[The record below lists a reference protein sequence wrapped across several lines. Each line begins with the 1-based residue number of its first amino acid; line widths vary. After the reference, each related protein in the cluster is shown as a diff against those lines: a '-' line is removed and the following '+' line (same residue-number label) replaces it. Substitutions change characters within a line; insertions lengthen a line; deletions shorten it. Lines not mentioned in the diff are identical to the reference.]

1 MLVPKKNPPILV
13 LVDNCGK
20 TYRLVLWSLHPKGSF
35 ERKESKLSPRLFFLP
50 FMFLWRPPLL
60 PSSSEL
66 LILSKSWKE
75 RYFFSGGEERSRMA
89 EDEKEGTKFCAFL
102 FFLLLRW
109 GIKREEGTFLHSCV
123 PQKPFI
129 APCHLP
135 LSSCCAQE
143 DSTMGQAEHFLCWI
157 RSGAYGLRHGIS
169 DMGTF
174 ILHTLIYC
182 SKFFS
187 DAEQKMQ

>member
-20 TYRLVLWSLHPKGSF
+20 TYRHVLWSLHPKGSF

-75 RYFFSGGEERSRMA
+75 RYFFSGGRK
-89 EDEKEGTKFCAFL
+89 EDDDWRREGRNKILCL
-102 FFLLLRW
+102 PLLPPPPVW
-109 GIKREEGTFLHSCV
+109 HQKRRRYFLHPCV

-143 DSTMGQAEHFLCWI
+143 DSTMGQAEHSLCWI
-157 RSGAYGLRHGIS
+157 RSEAYGLRHGIS

-174 ILHTLIYC
+174 ILHTIIYC